1 MKNISI
7 LGATGSIGTQ
17 TLDVIR
23 NSNNEIKLIG
33 ISANSSVNKI
43 IEIIEEF
50 SPKYVAMM
58 DEESA
63 KAVLDYCTSN
73 KLNINIYS
81 GIEGLEKIATLDEI
95 DMVVTSVVGMIGLRP
110 TIKAIEAK
118 KDIALANKETLV
130 VAGELVMEKAKEM
143 GVDILPVD
151 SEHSAI
157 FQALNGYTEKDINK
171 IILTA
176 SGGPF
181 RGKDIEYLNEAA
193 HIIYNGGVVAFPT
206 ETVYGLGANALKEDA
221 VDKIFKAK
229 GRPQDNPLIVH
240 VASKNIDNLVEEIP
254 EVAKE
259 LINKFWP
266 GPLTIILK
274 KKDIIPNRTS
284 ANLESVGIRMPSN
297 DIALKLIEL
306 SGCPVAAPSANISGR
321 PSPTDVERCIED
333 LDGKI
338 DYIIGGSQ
346 SDVGVESTIVD
357 CTVMPPIV
365 LRPGGITLEMLREV
379 CSDITIDKAIQGK
392 PDENLKPKA
401 PGMKYR
407 HYAPKAKLKIIKGN
421 KEKTIEK
428 INEIVQNYIDN
439 QKKVAILSTEELSSR
454 FPLGEII
461 NLGSEK
467 NLYDV
472 ARNLFEALRKCD
484 DINVDYILC
493 QAFEEKGVG
502 LAIMNR
508 LNKAA
513 GFDILEV

>member
-1 MKNISI
+1 METKVAII
-7 LGATGSIGTQ
+7 K
-17 TLDVIR
+17 DV
-23 NSNNEIKLIG
+23 N
-33 ISANSSVNKI
+33 
-43 IEIIEEF
+43 
-50 SPKYVAMM
+50 
-58 DEESA
+58 
-63 KAVLDYCTSN
+63 
-73 KLNINIYS
+73 
-81 GIEGLEKIATLDEI
+81 
-95 DMVVTSVVGMIGLRP
+95 
-110 TIKAIEAK
+110 
-118 KDIALANKETLV
+118 
-130 VAGELVMEKAKEM
+130 
-143 GVDILPVD
+143 
-151 SEHSAI
+151 
-157 FQALNGYTEKDINK
+157 
-171 IILTA
+171 
-176 SGGPF
+176 
-181 RGKDIEYLNEAA
+181 KDIEYLKEAA

-240 VASKNIDNLVEEIP
+240 VASKNIDYLVKEIP

-338 DYIIGGSQ
+338 DYIVGGSQ

-428 INEIVQNYIDN
+428 INEIVQNYIES
-439 QKKVAILSTEELSSR
+439 KKTVAVLCTNELRDKIFNAEVIS
-454 FPLGEII
+454 
-461 NLGSEK
+461 LGSINNLNDIAK
-467 NLYDV
+467 NI
-472 ARNLFEALRKCD
+472 FESLRMCD
-484 DINVDYILC
+484 DLKVDLILC
-493 QAFEEKGVG
+493 EAFNEEGIG

-513 GFDILEV
+513 AFDIINV